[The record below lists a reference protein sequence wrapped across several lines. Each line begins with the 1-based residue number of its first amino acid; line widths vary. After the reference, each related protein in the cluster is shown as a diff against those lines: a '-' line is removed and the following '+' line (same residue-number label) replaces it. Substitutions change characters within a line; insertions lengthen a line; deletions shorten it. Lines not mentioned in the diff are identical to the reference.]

1 MRAHQRDAQAKS
13 RGRPT
18 VSSLKFRDRLQEFF
32 YYPKL
37 SREEDSITDVPRF
50 TSYLDLPADDRPVLV
65 YLHIPFCDYLCHF
78 CPFLKTLNQSTSR
91 MEKELFFDALVTE
104 IRRYGRSEFFDGRA
118 VEWVEFGGGTPTSV
132 EPEFIEAVFTAL
144 RESFDLS
151 GNPLITMEGDAL
163 TLKDE
168 AKLRTFRDLGV
179 NRVSFGVQTFK
190 GDLRRKL
197 GLKPTPADI
206 RAAVSEIRRAGIPE
220 FAIDLLY
227 NLPDQTMD
235 TLRDDIAQG
244 CSLEPDYIDTYALTL
259 WENTWFKRTVEE
271 SDRFSLK
278 PSNERNIRMF
288 EVMRDSLRERGYDA
302 EHSYMFARRGVPHR
316 YVDQVKGHLL
326 GGGHILG
333 LGPSSRGYV
342 AGRQY
347 VNTSSI
353 GGYVSALQGG
363 TLPIS
368 AGTECSPLEQ
378 AHRLMVMF
386 PSLLQEIEVGSIPH
400 PELFA
405 ADIAR
410 MKTAG
415 LLIEEDGLL
424 KTTDTGMTWAG
435 NVSRIFFSADQK
447 AKMTR
452 THLLSL
458 RERLNPYNQDSAGV
472 PGR

>member
-1 MRAHQRDAQAKS
+1 VTSPRFK
-13 RGRPT
+13 
-18 VSSLKFRDRLQEFF
+18 DRLQEFF

-37 SREEDSITDVPRF
+37 NHGEDSVTDVPRF
-50 TSYLDLPADDRPVLV
+50 TEYLDRPADDRPLLV

-91 MEKELFFDALVTE
+91 ADKELFFDALIAE
-104 IRRYGRSEFFDGRA
+104 IRRYGRSAFFGGRA
-118 VEWVEFGGGTPTSV
+118 VDWVEFGGGTPTSV
-132 EPEFIEAVFTAL
+132 EPEFLESVFAAL
-144 RESFDLS
+144 RETFDLS
-151 GNPLITMEGDAL
+151 GDPLITMEGEAITLGDGARLRAL
-163 TLKDE
+163 
-168 AKLRTFRDLGV
+168 RDLGV

-190 GDLRRKL
+190 EDLRRRL
-197 GLKPTPADI
+197 GLKPTPDDI
-206 RAAVSEIRRAGIPE
+206 RAAAAGIRRSGIPE

-235 TLRDDIAQG
+235 TLYDDVAQA
-244 CSLEPDYIDTYALTL
+244 CALEPDYIDAYALTL

-271 SDRFSLK
+271 SERFLVR
-278 PSNERNIRMF
+278 PSNERNIQMF
-288 EVMRDSLRERGYDA
+288 EALRDSLRERGYDA
-302 EHSYMFARRGVPHR
+302 AHSYVFARRGVPHR

-326 GGGHILG
+326 AGGHILG

-353 GGYVSALQGG
+353 SGYVSAVRDG

-368 AGTECSPLEQ
+368 AGLECSPLEQ
-378 AHRLMVMF
+378 AHRLMVLF
-386 PSLLQEIEVGSIPH
+386 PSLLQEIEVDRIPH

-405 ADIAR
+405 EDIAR
-410 MKTAG
+410 MKDAG
-415 LLIEEDGLL
+415 LLVEEDGLL
-424 KTTDTGMTWAG
+424 RTTDKGMTWAG
-435 NVSRIFFSADQK
+435 NVSRVFFSTDQK

-452 THLLSL
+452 AHLRSL
-458 RERLNPYNQDSAGV
+458 RERLNPYNQDGAGV